1 MTFGIRGNNYR
12 AELPFIAYEL
22 INSMDQKHINYLIDI
37 KLAVLIEQKFKFK
50 IPQKNRADNGK
61 LIKNSDY
68 VISIG
73 GDGTFLS
80 TAKLVGDSSI
90 PIIGV
95 NLGKLGFLAETSVEQ
110 MSKFIQDIVRKK
122 HKIDERSVLEACP
135 LVPQAGSKK
144 KAIKKIYGLNEI
156 VIHQSGTV
164 KTAEIQAYFNDQL
177 VISYLADGLI
187 VSTPTGSTGYALSSG
202 GPIVNPTSGV
212 IILAPMYP
220 HTLTARH
227 VILPDNG
234 VLRINVVSKI
244 PVIVTSDGNNSFRLK
259 SPAEIEIKKADYT
272 IKIAKR
278 RDSNYFKVLN
288 QKLLWGED
296 VRKNQKQ

>member
-12 AELPFIAYEL
+12 TELPQIAYSL
-22 INSMDQKHINYLIDI
+22 IEDLNQKNIKYLIDK
-37 KLAVLIEQKFKFK
+37 KLSSLIQQKLKHK
-50 IPQKNRADNGK
+50 IPAKYQAYNGK
-61 LIKNSDY
+61 LVKDSDFI
-68 VISIG
+68 ISIG

-80 TAKLVGDSSI
+80 TAKLVNNRST

-110 MSKFIQDIVRKK
+110 LSKFISNILKKK
-122 HKIDERSVLEACP
+122 HKIEERTVL
-135 LVPQAGSKK
+135 QAWSDRAKSKK
-144 KAIKKIYGLNEI
+144 IFGLNEI
-156 VIHQSGTV
+156 VIRQSRIVRTI
-164 KTAEIQAYFNDQL
+164 EIQVFFNKQL

-202 GPIVNPTSGV
+202 GPIVNPKSNV
-212 IILAPMYP
+212 IVLAPMYP

-234 VLRINVVSKI
+234 SIKIKVISKVPI
-244 PVIVTSDGNNSFRLK
+244 DVTSDGNNSFFLR
-259 SPAEIEIKKADYT
+259 SPAEIDIVKAPFT

-278 RDSNYFKVLN
+278 LDSNYFQVLN

>member
-12 AELPFIAYEL
+12 TELPLIAQKL
-22 INSMDQKHINYLIDI
+22 IKDLIKKDAKYLIDK
-37 KLAVLIEQKFKFK
+37 KLAVLIQKKLKYRIPFKYK
-50 IPQKNRADNGK
+50 VDNGE
-61 LIKNSDY
+61 LIKNSDFL
-68 VISIG
+68 ISIG

-80 TAKLVGDSSI
+80 TAKLVSSSNI

-110 MSKFIQDIVRKK
+110 MSKFISDI
-122 HKIDERSVLEACP
+122 L
-135 LVPQAGSKK
+135 KK
-144 KAIKKIYGLNEI
+144 KYKIEERTILQAWSQKAKTKKIFGLNEI
-156 VIHQSGTV
+156 VIRQSKTV
-164 KTAEIQAYFNDQL
+164 RTIEIQAYFNNQL

-202 GPIVNPTSGV
+202 GPIVNPTSNV
-212 IILAPMYP
+212 IVLAPMYP

-234 VLRINVVSKI
+234 SLKIIVISKVPI
-244 PVIVTSDGNNSFRLK
+244 YVTSDGNSTFNLR
-259 SPAEIEIKKADYT
+259 SPAEINIIKAPFT

>member
-12 AELPFIAYEL
+12 AELPSIAHEL
-22 INSMDQKHINYLIDI
+22 IKDLEQKGINYLIDK
-37 KLAVLIEQKFKFK
+37 KLALLIEKKFKLK
-50 IPQKNRADNGK
+50 ISLKNSADNGK
-61 LIKNSDY
+61 LVKKSDY
-68 VISIG
+68 IISIG

-80 TAKLVGDSSI
+80 TAKLVGDSGI

-95 NLGKLGFLAETSVEQ
+95 NLGKLGFLAETSIEQ
-110 MSKFIQDIVRKK
+110 MSKFIYDITKK
-122 HKIDERSVLEACP
+122 KNKIDERTVLEAYP
-135 LVPQAGSKK
+135 LSGVSKK
-144 KAIKKIYGLNEI
+144 KNIKRIYGLNEI

-164 KTAEIQAYFNDQL
+164 RTVEIQAYFNDQL

-187 VSTPTGSTGYALSSG
+187 ISTPTGSTGYALSSG
-202 GPIVNPTSGV
+202 GPIVNPKSDV
-212 IILAPMYP
+212 IVLAPMYP

-234 VLRINVVSKI
+234 IVKIKVVSKI
-244 PVIVTSDGNNSFRLK
+244 PVTVTSDGNNSFILK
-259 SPAEIEIKKADYT
+259 SPAEIEIKKANFT

-278 RDSNYFKVLN
+278 KDSNYFKVLN